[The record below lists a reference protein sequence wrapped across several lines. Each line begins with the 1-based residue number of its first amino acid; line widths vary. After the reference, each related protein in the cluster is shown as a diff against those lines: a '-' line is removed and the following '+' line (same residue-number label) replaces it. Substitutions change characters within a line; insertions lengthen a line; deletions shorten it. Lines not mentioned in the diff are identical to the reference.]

1 MYMYMSFHDIIGV
14 PLQTTFFPTDTVTA
28 PPAMEPAV
36 LDGTPETF
44 PYDEATLIARAKEVF
59 ETMTGLKDESV
70 LADDFRFEFPI
81 VSLDKEAYLKAVR
94 GFQLTDAIPDM
105 NAHPYDF
112 RTDKYEPN
120 RVWFTVR
127 NTGTHTGELK
137 FGSKSY
143 PATGREIKGAP
154 ECLSYVFDHDL
165 KVASFTGGYVMDRR
179 VGNTQGMGAL
189 FGILAAIGVNFPKP
203 GTLSWTILT
212 FINRVVSKVKSFFKK
227 KDD

>member
-1 MYMYMSFHDIIGV
+1 MYV
-14 PLQTTFFPTDTVTA
+14 QTTFFPTDTVVA
-28 PPAMEPAV
+28 PSSGMEPAV
-36 LDGTPETF
+36 LEGTPESF
-44 PYDEATLIARAKEVF
+44 PYDEETLVARAKEVF
-59 ETMTGLKDESV
+59 LETMTGVKDESV
-70 LADDFRFEFPI
+70 LADNFRFEFPI

-105 NAHPYDF
+105 DAHPYDF

-154 ECLSYVFDHDL
+154 ECLSYVFDTDL
-165 KVASFTGGYVMDRR
+165 KVACFTGGYVMDRR
-179 VGNTQGMGAL
+179 VGNTEGMGAL

-203 GTLSWTILT
+203 GTLAWTFFT
-212 FINRVVSKVKSFFKK
+212 FVNRVVTKIKNFLKSVSKKE
-227 KDD
+227 